1 MLLQVADN
9 ADAGSSTGSEAT
21 VDGGDRFRVRIKQ
34 HVAETVFGLVRRALD
49 KERVFTCGA
58 ADRSISPQFLLSS
71 SSSSCVILL

>member
-34 HVAETVFGLVRRALD
+34 HVAETVFGLVRRAMD
-49 KERVFTCGA
+49 KERFV
-58 ADRSISPQFLLSS
+58 D
-71 SSSSCVILL
+71 ILTRFKAI